1 MKSAVVRYSHIKFGG
16 PFLWIAKIHQ
26 LLKPAK
32 IGAILLGAAV
42 IIGVLVMLLSFPRDV
57 KVEPTPEPTVA
68 PVISA
73 APTPTPAP
81 ELTAIRLYAFG
92 RELNADGI
100 TLYVGD
106 KPVEIYVDL
115 EPEGL
120 NYPVEWSFS
129 NEEAAS
135 LEASDDGLKCT
146 VTVLQPKGKNELK
159 VVCHNLYTT
168 IPVYLWER

>member
-1 MKSAVVRYSHIKFGG
+1 MNRKDTN
-16 PFLWIAKIHQ
+16 Q

-32 IGAILLGAAV
+32 IGAILLAIAV
-42 IIGVLVMLLSFPRDV
+42 IIGVLVMLLSAPRSA
-57 KVEPTPEPTVA
+57 KVEPTPQPTIAAVA
-68 PVISA
+68 SS
-73 APTPTPAP
+73 APTPTPEP
-81 ELTAIRLYAFG
+81 ELTAIRLYAYG

-115 EPEGL
+115 EPKGL
-120 NYPVEWSFS
+120 NYPVVWSFS
-129 NEEAAS
+129 NEEAVS
-135 LEASDDGLKCT
+135 MDASDDGMKCT